1 MSPRVPFVPY
11 RPPFEWRKIHH
22 DQSCAYFAAKRS
34 PEDANLDEVSAEAGA
49 EMLAKGGNAIDAAA
63 AVQFALNDEEPKMTG
78 IGGSAFIIIYLAKQK
93 KVFVIDLQTGR
104 VFSAADPRRDSTVIY
119 GKGGENNLAK
129 PKK

>member
-49 EMLAKGGNAIDAAA
+49 EMLAKGGTAIAAA
-63 AVQFALNDEEPKMTG
+63 AATQFALNVDEPMMTG
-78 IGGSAFIIIYLAKQK
+78 IGGGAFIMIHSAKHK
-93 KVFVIDLQTGR
+93 RVFVIDLQTGQI
-104 VFSAADPRRDSTVIY
+104 FAAADPRRDGAVIY
-119 GKGGENNLAK
+119 VKGGWHK
-129 PKK
+129 PKRK